1 MLINVTIQTFVFE
14 NELELSDKRWT
25 DVKDEYQPTHN
36 TPAHSLTRLFGS
48 GHLLRTQRLILQD
61 LQSP

>member
-1 MLINVTIQTFVFE
+1 MLINVTIQTFMFE

-36 TPAHSLTRLFGS
+36 TPAHSQRRLFGS
-48 GHLLRTQRLILQD
+48 VRLL
-61 LQSP
+61 